1 MAEFDH
7 KSGKIPPKAEG
18 LACMQSRLLLQHTI
32 TAITALYFAAFD
44 HINSKEQQLSVDEQ
58 SYKQ

>member
-18 LACMQSRLLLQHTI
+18 LACMQIHLQVKFVYQVHQV
-32 TAITALYFAAFD
+32 
-44 HINSKEQQLSVDEQ
+44 KVKVKQEQ
-58 SYKQ
+58 KC

>member
-18 LACMQSRLLLQHTI
+18 LACMQL
-32 TAITALYFAAFD
+32 AITLQCGQFD
-44 HINSKEQQLSVDEQ
+44 PKFQVEGEVPHQ
-58 SYKQ
+58 